1 MLLSVTGPPH
11 VHSRM
16 SAYMS
21 MRAKSNVFIKLL
33 SPDRVMTLFT
43 I

>member
-16 SAYMS
+16 SAHMS
-21 MRAKSNVFIKLL
+21 TRAESNVFIKLL
-33 SPDRVMTLFT
+33 LPDKIMTLFT